1 MDIIDSNLDGD
12 SWEKWC
18 DSCYRQRYQDEK
30 FQKVPAIQGGD
41 AGIEG
46 FTKTGLVYQCYCP
59 ERNYDDKTLYEKL
72 RDKMTKDIDKLLNPQ
87 YIPRLKSYGIKII
100 KDWHFV
106 TPEYRDPRI
115 LIHAAT
121 KTQEVIESKRQNPAL
136 YDYISDDFDITV
148 KVADDFKKEFST
160 IIRND
165 YAKTKINLQVKHII
179 NSNWTNECPSEKVE
193 NIRRKVKAV
202 RQSNDDSADD
212 FVEQV
217 VKIYVDYYIKGIEVL
232 KMLRENFPEIYE
244 EVYMLEQACKNE
256 IFIRT
261 RMNSVSSVNQQLF
274 DEITKDFEDKMLKEF
289 DSYFTRASI
298 SELKQDMISSWL
310 ADCTM
315 EFK

>member
-1 MDIIDSNLDGD
+1 MDFIDSNLDGD

-30 FQKVPAIQGGD
+30 FQKIPALQGGD
-41 AGIEG
+41 GGIEG
-46 FTKTGLVYQCYCP
+46 FTKAGLVYQCYCP
-59 ERNYDDKTLYEKL
+59 ERNYDDNTLYEKL
-72 RDKMTKDIDKLLNPQ
+72 RDKMTKDINKLLNPE
-87 YIPRLKSYGIKII
+87 YIPRLKSFGIKTI
-100 KDWHFV
+100 KDWNFV
-106 TPEYRDPRI
+106 IPEYRDPRI
-115 LIHAAT
+115 IIHAAT
-121 KTQEVIESKRQNPAL
+121 KTQEVVERKKQNPDL

-148 KVADDFKKEFST
+148 KIADDFKKEFSV

-165 YAKTKINLQVKHII
+165 YAKTKISLQVKHII
-179 NSNWTNECPSEKVE
+179 NSSWTNECPSEKVE

-202 RQSNDDSADD
+202 RQCNDSADD

-217 VKIYVDYYIKGIEVL
+217 VKMYADYYIKGIEVL

-244 EVYMLEQACKNE
+244 EVYMLEQECKNE

-261 RMNSVSSVNQQLF
+261 RMNSMSSVNQQLF
-274 DEITKDFEDKMLKEF
+274 DEITKDFENKIQQEF
-289 DSYFTRASI
+289 EGYFTRASI
-298 SELKQDMISSWL
+298 LELKQDMISSWL